1 MQDYVCTVSVVV
13 QRFRDHAGAFDDAT
27 WMSLTETA
35 LGPPPLVLGGSSSTI
50 RGGAVGPS
58 SSCTSRGE
66 RCWDGGGRREI
77 WEKRAEVGCMEDVR
91 IGDELLAGDVGDV
104 APSLRWRHQL
114 PRCLAAPAESGEERG
129 EQVVRIRLGQHGLRM
144 G

>member
-1 MQDYVCTVSVVV
+1 MQVGV
-13 QRFRDHAGAFDDAT
+13 QLVYSAA

-35 LGPPPLVLGGSSSTI
+35 LGPPPLVLGGSSSTM
-50 RGGAVGPS
+50 RRGAVGPS

-77 WEKRAEVGCMEDVR
+77 REKRAEAGCVEECVR
-91 IGDELLAGDVGDV
+91 HERLAGDVGDV
-104 APSLRWRHQL
+104 APSLRWRHRL
-114 PRCLAAPAESGEERG
+114 PRCLAAPAECGEERG
-129 EQVVRIRLGQHGLRM
+129 EKVVRIGLGQDGLRM

>member
-1 MQDYVCTVSVVV
+1 MQVGV
-13 QRFRDHAGAFDDAT
+13 QLVYSAA

-35 LGPPPLVLGGSSSTI
+35 LGPPPLVLGGSSSTM
-50 RGGAVGPS
+50 RRGAVGPS

-104 APSLRWRHQL
+104 APSLRWRHRL
-114 PRCLAAPAESGEERG
+114 PRCLAAPAECGEERG
-129 EQVVRIRLGQHGLRM
+129 EKVVRIGLGQDGLRM